1 MEKYLALVFVIKEV
15 NFDRP
20 YIIEENVQVFRRGL
34 ADLLNATISA
44 LKWNSMIG
52 LITIRKI

>member
-44 LKWNSMIG
+44 LK
-52 LITIRKI
+52 

>member
-1 MEKYLALVFVIKEV
+1 MEKYLALVFVIKEA

-34 ADLLNATISA
+34 SDLLNATISA
-44 LKWNSMIG
+44 LK
-52 LITIRKI
+52 